1 MAALPVYGE
10 VSVAVRHRR
19 RELAASLCGVDR
31 RPNYRTRPRHGSA
44 GARIG
49 RRGGAGDDHSR
60 LQGAGVSGGILTGVN
75 SASGSRTSTALF
87 DRGQGHVEVGL
98 GSKDNRFGTAGYEE
112 LAERKNLMF
121 EAEHVR
127 LMYVAA
133 TRARDHLVVS
143 LRRSTSVRGANVAA
157 AAISEY
163 LAGAPELWD
172 SVDLSCPPQPP
183 ETDSED
189 GGQDSAA
196 PAEHSV
202 EARAQ
207 WEEQRENLIGKLA
220 RPSFVAATALGR
232 QKQEDKEERETP
244 EPWRR
249 GRAGTSV
256 GRAVHA
262 VLQSIDLATGD
273 GIADRARAQAVAEG
287 VPGQEGEIARLS
299 RIAIESDVVKRTVSS
314 GCLWREVSV
323 AVSTGGGSLHG
334 FIDRFRLLLA
344 YVTFTPLEWA
354 SRGPLQI

>member
-1 MAALPVYGE
+1 M
-10 VSVAVRHRR
+10 S
-19 RELAASLCGVDR
+19 
-31 RPNYRTRPRHGSA
+31 
-44 GARIG
+44 
-49 RRGGAGDDHSR
+49 
-60 LQGAGVSGGILTGVN
+60 
-75 SASGSRTSTALF
+75 
-87 DRGQGHVEVGL
+87 
-98 GSKDNRFGTAGYEE
+98 
-112 LAERKNLMF
+112 

-143 LRRSTSVRGANVAA
+143 LRRSSGGKGAKAAA

-163 LAGAPELWD
+163 LADSPELWE
-172 SVDLSCPPQPP
+172 SVDLRSPPQLP

-189 GGQDSAA
+189 DGQDSAA

-202 EARAQ
+202 EARAR
-207 WEEQRENLIGKLA
+207 WEERRENLIGEMG

-232 QKQEDKEERETP
+232 QEQEDKEERETP

-287 VPGQEGEIARLS
+287 VPSHEGEIARLS
-299 RIAIESDVVKRTVSS
+299 
-314 GCLWREVSV
+314 
-323 AVSTGGGSLHG
+323 
-334 FIDRFRLLLA
+334 LA
-344 YVTFTPLEWA
+344 SP
-354 SRGPLQI
+354 